1 MKKKYKIGEVAKLFN
16 ISRRTLLHYDE
27 IDLFKP
33 IIVDTENNYRYYLED
48 QLMDL
53 YFILALKRA
62 GFSLFEIKEYTKGK
76 NIKESEIFL
85 ESKEKIID
93 SKIKEL
99 ETLKDIIK
107 RKRKELKK
115 IEVMEDLKPSIIIAG
130 PFKVILIDVQ
140 SPFETKEVVK
150 AFNEVYELEEELTLK
165 NKKYLS
171 KLSLEDLKNN
181 IFNKIRSTGVLL
193 SEKDTFQ
200 NTEIIPKGKFASLIY
215 TGSYESLE
223 FAYKKLLEYIEQNC
237 YTICGDSI
245 EIVNE
250 WMVQVEGGIGGIV
263 KILIPVEIKKD
274 FREEKNGEK

>member
-263 KILIPVEIKKD
+263 KILIPIEIKKD

>member
-1 MKKKYKIGEVAKLFN
+1 MTGVQTCALP

-115 IEVMEDLKPSIIIAG
+115 IEVMEDLKPSIITAG

-140 SPFETKEVVK
+140 SPFETKEVVR
-150 AFNEVYELEEELTLK
+150 AFNKVYELEEELTLK